1 MIDLLVVIDRSLE
14 ASFALR
20 TACLFGTDVNIRPIY
35 VFDPPG
41 HHMLSWLVNEASL
54 SKTS

>member
-1 MIDLLVVIDRSLE
+1 MLELLVAVDRSLE

-20 TACLFGTDVNIRPIY
+20 TACLFGTDSIRIQPIY

-41 HHMLSWLVNEASL
+41 RDLAFGAG
-54 SKTS
+54 